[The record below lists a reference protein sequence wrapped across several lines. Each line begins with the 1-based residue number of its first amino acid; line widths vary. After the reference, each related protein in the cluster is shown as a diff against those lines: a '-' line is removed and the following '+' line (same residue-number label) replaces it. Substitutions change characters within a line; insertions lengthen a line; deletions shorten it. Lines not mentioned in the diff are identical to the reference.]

1 MNKNRSILVATL
13 AIVALAAAIFV
24 GCKKENN
31 ETHPNEKANPEAQAL
46 WNRIVVFKDLCDATL
61 RGEKSDKSMS
71 LEEMIETLSL
81 VSNYEH
87 SEHMTYC
94 KNTILDTLR
103 VPMPFVDET
112 GQVLEQDVVS
122 VYLAF
127 EECLQ
132 KKMEN
137 IDDGRDVVS
146 IFSFVLPKEG
156 AKDNEDLD
164 IVFTRGETSDDDNP
178 TRDLPFE
185 VGDDWIWG
193 QNLGLCNPNPFNL
206 GSDAAQE
213 LTKCFTFDRT
223 PPQEGWVLLITLP
236 QYVTYTVYPKQY
248 EDWVHWDPTTISTCT
263 EHWLFYYLDY
273 YNIDP
278 CITWEELNCY
288 WANINAEV
296 VEPLAPL
303 HFITYLNMNI
313 PYFEG
318 VVHDWDIPESDYRT
332 LLHNFDVTYAN
343 YCWVGP
349 Q

>member
-1 MNKNRSILVATL
+1 MNKNRRILVATL
-13 AIVALAAAIFV
+13 VIVALVAAIFV
-24 GCKKENN
+24 GCKKDKN
-31 ETHPNEKANPEAQAL
+31 ETLPNGKTTPQAQTL
-46 WNRIVVFKDLCDATL
+46 WNRIVVFRELCNASL
-61 RGEKSDKSMS
+61 RGEKSEKSMS
-71 LEEMIETLSL
+71 LDEMIETLSL

-103 VPMPFVDET
+103 LPMPFVDEM

-122 VYLAF
+122 VYHAF
-127 EECLQ
+127 EESLQ

-137 IDDGRDVVS
+137 IDDCRDVAS

-156 AKDNEDLD
+156 AKDNNIN
-164 IVFTRGETSDDDNP
+164 IVFTRGETSNDDNP
-178 TRDLPFE
+178 TRDWPFT

-193 QNLGLCNPNPFNL
+193 QNLGLCNPIIFNL

-223 PPQEGWVLLITLP
+223 PPQEDWVLLITLP

-248 EDWVHWDPTTISTCT
+248 DDWVHWDPVTISLCT

-273 YNIDP
+273 DNIDP

-296 VEPLAPL
+296 VDSNAPL
-303 HFITYLNMNI
+303 HFITNLNMSI

-318 VVHDWDIPESDYRT
+318 IVQAWRIPESGYYT
-332 LLHNFDVTYAN
+332 LLHNFTVTYAN
-343 YCWVGP
+343 YCWLGP